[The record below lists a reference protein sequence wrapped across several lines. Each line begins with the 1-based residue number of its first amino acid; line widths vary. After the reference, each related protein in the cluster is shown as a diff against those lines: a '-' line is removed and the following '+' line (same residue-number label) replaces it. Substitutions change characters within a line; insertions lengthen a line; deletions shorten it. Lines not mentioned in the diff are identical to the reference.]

1 MKHLKPIYS
10 FFVLAAVVACFTFV
24 SCSKDNKTATP
35 ASTQTD
41 VRDLAV
47 GTYTGNANIKDTA
60 GNTVYDTTTTFVIAK
75 GAGNSVTIT
84 EDGITITTDAIVVS
98 GNNFYS
104 IIPTQ
109 TGKISGQTVS
119 IRGKGAN
126 DEQFAFQAAQKVVI
140 YSYEMIEG
148 PYTGYTYSVF
158 ATKK

>member
-10 FFVLAAVVACFTFV
+10 FFAVAAFVACFTFV
-24 SCSKDNKTATP
+24 SCSKDNNTATP

-60 GNTVYDTTTTFVIAK
+60 GNTVLDTSTSFVIAK

-84 EDGITITTDAIVVS
+84 EDGVTITTDAIVAS
-98 GNNFYS
+98 GNDFYS
-104 IIPTQ
+104 IIPSQ

-126 DEQFAFQAAQKVVI
+126 DEQFGFQAAQKVVI
-140 YSYEMIEG
+140 YNFEIIEG
-148 PYTGYTYSVF
+148 PFTGYTYSVF
-158 ATKK
+158 GTKK